1 MRCSLRRVLSILTGC
16 ATVLFS
22 LQPALAQQAA
32 RPPVGYARPPFHVHG
47 NTALGPNGLSPPQ
60 IRHFYGIDQLTQG
73 SLGSGQVIAIVDA
86 YDNPYA
92 ESSLKVFDDT
102 FGLPACTTNNGC
114 FSKIYSGISG
124 HRLRADPGWALE
136 SSLDIEWAH
145 AIAPQAKIVLIEAAS
160 NSFQDLMNAVAM
172 AVTPKP
178 HGVGA
183 NIVAMSWGG
192 PEFLSETQYDGQF
205 TSANGVSF
213 VAASGDGGAAVE
225 YPAASPYVLA
235 VGGTSITADAA
246 GNYLGEKAWSGS
258 GGGQSAYEPE
268 PTYQSNYNV
277 PSDSIGARAV
287 PDVAYSADPA
297 SGFAVYDAYGYQ
309 GQSGWFVVGGTSAG
323 VPQWSGLLAIANGV
337 RVANGKTT
345 LNAVNA
351 LNRLMYG
358 VAATAYTA
366 NYHDILSGTNGS
378 CGALCTAQTGY
389 DYVTGLGSPIANNL
403 VGAFV
408 NAP

>member
-1 MRCSLRRVLSILTGC
+1 MQRSFRCVLSILIGS
-16 ATVLFS
+16 AAVLS
-22 LQPALAQQAA
+22 GLQMTLAQQSA

-47 NTALGPNGLSPPQ
+47 NTTLGPNGLSPQQ
-60 IRHFYGIDQLTQG
+60 IRHFYGVDQLAPGSQG
-73 SLGSGQVIAIVDA
+73 RGQVIAIVDA
-86 YDNPYA
+86 YDNPDA

-102 FGLPACTTNNGC
+102 FGLPPCTSSNGC
-114 FSKIYSGISG
+114 FSKLYSGVIG

-145 AIAPQAKIVLIEAAS
+145 AIAPQAKIVLVEAAS
-160 NSFQDLMNAVAM
+160 NSFQDLMNAVAT
-172 AVTPKP
+172 AVAPKP
-178 HGVGA
+178 HGAGA

-213 VAASGDGGAAVE
+213 VAASGDGGTAVD

-235 VGGTSITADAA
+235 VGGTSITSDAG
-246 GNYLGEKAWSGS
+246 GNYLGEKAWAGS

-277 PSDSIGARAV
+277 PGDSIGARAV

-323 VPQWSGLLAIANGV
+323 TPQWSGLLAIANAV

-345 LNAVNA
+345 LNAVSP
-351 LNRLMYG
+351 LNRLIYG
-358 VAATAYTA
+358 VGATAYAA
-366 NYHDILSGTNGS
+366 NYHDIVSGTNGS

-389 DYVTGLGSPIANNL
+389 DYVTGFGSPVANTL
-403 VGAFV
+403 VGTLI